1 MGLQSIWCSVSGCM
15 GGGVM
20 IINILGVIDIIDA
33 RIDDLE
39 QVIIETERLLEKE
52 PEYKPD
58 PMAYGIIK
66 GRLAELSYLRAKLKG
81 DNK

>member
-1 MGLQSIWCSVSGCM
+1 
-15 GGGVM
+15 M

-39 QVIIETERLLEKE
+39 KVIIETEQQSERE

-58 PMAYGIIK
+58 PLAYGIIK
-66 GRLAELSYLRAKLKG
+66 GRLAELSYLRAMLKG